1 MRVFVSL
8 SVICFATLLAGGV
21 RAEKPAAEYPLPD
34 GLRLQNGA
42 SSVDELL
49 DRFLAA
55 LEKEDMASLNGL
67 RVTKSEYLDIIV
79 PGTVEK
85 GKPPRQISEKP
96 KEYFWGTMD
105 FKAREFAK
113 ILTQRY
119 GGRHYSRHQLRYTDP
134 PKEYAW
140 YNAWGQVRLDL
151 TSGEE
156 DKVYHLET
164 GWIVEVDGQYK
175 FMSFEWEN

>member
-1 MRVFVSL
+1 MSLHRCLVLIFV
-8 SVICFATLLAGGV
+8 ATLLSAGGV
-21 RAEKPAAEYPLPD
+21 RAEKPAADYSLPD
-34 GLRLQNGA
+34 GLRLKGGA
-42 SSVDELL
+42 GSVDELL
-49 DRFLAA
+49 DRFLGA
-55 LEKEDMASLNGL
+55 LEKEDMKALHEL

-113 ILTQRY
+113 ILARRY
-119 GGRHYSRHQLRYTDP
+119 GGRHYSARHLRYTEAP
-134 PKEYAW
+134 REYSW
-140 YNAWGQVRLDL
+140 YNALGQVRLDL
-151 TSGEE
+151 SAQDE
-156 DKVYHLET
+156 VYHLQT